1 MGRNKKESTQMDEKT
16 PSGMAMESRI
26 KPEPLE
32 TAGKGISVYSDM
44 QIGFLCTTP
53 FHYYLFEPVK
63 KLLSNSNYV
72 LVESNPRQYRSARE
86 FFRDR
91 HVLDAVENPQV
102 IKDFDVLV
110 CPFLMPLV
118 YKENQ
123 EKIFVRM
130 VYGLSKATWNYGWWN
145 MLFDEFL
152 VYGNYDAKILSFY
165 GPTVKIGNP
174 KFDDWFNGNVEP
186 YPVEPNKKT
195 ILYLP
200 TYDDLSTLSWVLPV
214 LSKMAENFNV
224 ILKTHHGTNAS
235 ELKKVFSRVEIL
247 GGDVDILP
255 LLASADVVVSDYS
268 GAIFDAILAEKPLV
282 LADIPGA
289 ETFPST
295 TPSSLEHVVRNYAL
309 HTSDQALLRDYI
321 VQALEEDPYLEKRQ
335 EVAQEWFAVRDGTSG
350 QRAAQ
355 AIVNAQKDQRE
366 EKRFVQ
372 KALLTST
379 EFNKDLYKKKAE
391 RFLGKYFSW
400 L

>member
-1 MGRNKKESTQMDEKT
+1 MGRNKKESTQMDKKT

-53 FHYYLFEPVK
+53 FHYYLFDPVK

-152 VYGNYDAKILSFY
+152 VYGSYDAKILSFY

-321 VQALEEDPYLEKRQ
+321 VQALEEDPYLEKRK

>member
-1 MGRNKKESTQMDEKT
+1 MGRNKKESTQMDEET

-53 FHYYLFEPVK
+53 FHYYLFDPVK

-152 VYGNYDAKILSFY
+152 VYGSYDAKILSFY

-321 VQALEEDPYLEKRQ
+321 VQALEEDPYLEKRK

-355 AIVNAQKDQRE
+355 AIVNAQKDERE
-366 EKRFVQ
+366 EKCFVQ

>member
-1 MGRNKKESTQMDEKT
+1 MGRNKKESTQMDEET

-53 FHYYLFEPVK
+53 FHYYLFDPVK

-152 VYGNYDAKILSFY
+152 VYGSYDAKILSFY

-321 VQALEEDPYLEKRQ
+321 VQALEEDPYLEKRK

>member
-16 PSGMAMESRI
+16 PSGMAVESRI

-53 FHYYLFEPVK
+53 FHYYLFDPVK

-152 VYGNYDAKILSFY
+152 VYGSYDAKILSFY

-200 TYDDLSTLSWVLPV
+200 TYDDLSTLSWVL
-214 LSKMAENFNV
+214 
-224 ILKTHHGTNAS
+224 
-235 ELKKVFSRVEIL
+235 
-247 GGDVDILP
+247 
-255 LLASADVVVSDYS
+255 
-268 GAIFDAILAEKPLV
+268 LV
-282 LADIPGA
+282 
-289 ETFPST
+289 
-295 TPSSLEHVVRNYAL
+295 
-309 HTSDQALLRDYI
+309 
-321 VQALEEDPYLEKRQ
+321 
-335 EVAQEWFAVRDGTSG
+335 
-350 QRAAQ
+350 
-355 AIVNAQKDQRE
+355 
-366 EKRFVQ
+366 
-372 KALLTST
+372 
-379 EFNKDLYKKKAE
+379 
-391 RFLGKYFSW
+391 
-400 L
+400 

>member
-1 MGRNKKESTQMDEKT
+1 
-16 PSGMAMESRI
+16 MAMESRI

-53 FHYYLFEPVK
+53 FHYYLFDPVK

-152 VYGNYDAKILSFY
+152 VYGSYDAKILSFY

>member
-1 MGRNKKESTQMDEKT
+1 MGRNKKESTQMDEET

-91 HVLDAVENPQV
+91 HVFDAVENPQV

-152 VYGNYDAKILSFY
+152 VYGSYDAKILSFY

-200 TYDDLSTLSWVLPV
+200 TYDELSTLSWVLPV

-289 ETFPST
+289 ETFQST
-295 TPSSLEHVVRNYAL
+295 APSSLEHVVRNYAL

-321 VQALEEDPYLEKRQ
+321 VQALEEDPYLEKRK

>member
-53 FHYYLFEPVK
+53 FHYYLFDPVK

-91 HVLDAVENPQV
+91 HVFDAVENPQV

-321 VQALEEDPYLEKRQ
+321 VQALEEDPYLEKRK

-379 EFNKDLYKKKAE
+379 EFSKDLYKKKAE

>member
-1 MGRNKKESTQMDEKT
+1 MDKKT

-91 HVLDAVENPQV
+91 HVFDAVENPQV

-152 VYGNYDAKILSFY
+152 VYGSYDAKILSFY

-321 VQALEEDPYLEKRQ
+321 VQALEEDPYLEKRK

>member
-26 KPEPLE
+26 RPEPLE

-91 HVLDAVENPQV
+91 HVFDAVENPQV
-102 IKDFDVLV
+102 IKNFDVLV

-295 TPSSLEHVVRNYAL
+295 TPSSLEHVVRNYAM

-335 EVAQEWFAVRDGTSG
+335 EIAQEWFAVRDGTSG

>member
-1 MGRNKKESTQMDEKT
+1 
-16 PSGMAMESRI
+16 MESRI

-91 HVLDAVENPQV
+91 HVFDAVENPQV

-321 VQALEEDPYLEKRQ
+321 VQALEEDPYLEKRK

>member
-1 MGRNKKESTQMDEKT
+1 MGRNKKESTQMDKKT

-91 HVLDAVENPQV
+91 HVFDAVENPQV

-321 VQALEEDPYLEKRQ
+321 VQALEEDPYLEKRK

>member
-1 MGRNKKESTQMDEKT
+1 MGRNKKESTQMDEET

-91 HVLDAVENPQV
+91 HVFDAVENPQV

-268 GAIFDAILAEKPLV
+268 GAIFDAILAENPLV

-321 VQALEEDPYLEKRQ
+321 VQALEEDPYLEKRK

>member
-1 MGRNKKESTQMDEKT
+1 MGRNKKESTQMDEET

-255 LLASADVVVSDYS
+255 LLASSDVVVSDYS

>member
-91 HVLDAVENPQV
+91 HVFDAVENPQV

-295 TPSSLEHVVRNYAL
+295 TPSSLEHVVRNYAM

>member
-91 HVLDAVENPQV
+91 HVFDAVENPQV

-152 VYGNYDAKILSFY
+152 VYGSYDAKILSFY

-321 VQALEEDPYLEKRQ
+321 VQALEEDPYLEKRK

>member
-1 MGRNKKESTQMDEKT
+1 MGRNKKESTQMDEET

-53 FHYYLFEPVK
+53 FHYYLFDPVK

-91 HVLDAVENPQV
+91 HVFDAVENPQV

-152 VYGNYDAKILSFY
+152 VYGSYDAKILSFY

-295 TPSSLEHVVRNYAL
+295 TPSSLEHVVRNYAM

>member
-53 FHYYLFEPVK
+53 FHYYLFDPVK

-91 HVLDAVENPQV
+91 HVFDAVENPQV

-174 KFDDWFNGNVEP
+174 KFDDWFNSNVEP

-321 VQALEEDPYLEKRQ
+321 VQALEEDPYLEKRK

>member
-53 FHYYLFEPVK
+53 FHYYLFDPVK

-91 HVLDAVENPQV
+91 HVFDAVENPQV

-321 VQALEEDPYLEKRQ
+321 VQALEEDPYLEKRK

>member
-26 KPEPLE
+26 RPEPLE

-53 FHYYLFEPVK
+53 FHYYLFDPVK

-91 HVLDAVENPQV
+91 HVFDAVENPQV

-152 VYGNYDAKILSFY
+152 VYGSYDAKILSFY

>member
-1 MGRNKKESTQMDEKT
+1 MGRNKKESTQMDKKT

-53 FHYYLFEPVK
+53 FHYYLFDPVK

>member
-1 MGRNKKESTQMDEKT
+1 MDEET

-53 FHYYLFEPVK
+53 FHYYLFDPVK

-152 VYGNYDAKILSFY
+152 VYGSYDAKILSFY
-165 GPTVKIGNP
+165 GPTVKVGNP
-174 KFDDWFNGNVEP
+174 KFDDWFNGKVEP
-186 YPVEPNKKT
+186 YPVNQDKKT

-224 ILKTHHGTNAS
+224 ILKTHHGTNAA
-235 ELKKVFSRVEIL
+235 ELKKVFSKVEIL

-268 GAIFDAILAEKPLV
+268 GAIFDAVLADKPLI

-309 HTSDQALLRDYI
+309 HTSDQTLLMDY
-321 VQALEEDPYLEKRQ
+321 VLQALGQDPYLEKRKA
-335 EVAQEWFAVRDGTSG
+335 VAEEWFAVRDGSSG
-350 QRAAQ
+350 KRAAD
-355 AIVNAQKDQRE
+355 AILNAQRDQRE
-366 EKRFVQ
+366 EKHFVQ
-372 KALLTST
+372 KALLKSA

-400 L
+400 LL

>member
-1 MGRNKKESTQMDEKT
+1 
-16 PSGMAMESRI
+16 MESRI

-91 HVLDAVENPQV
+91 HVFDAVENPQV

-152 VYGNYDAKILSFY
+152 VYGSYDAKILSFY

-355 AIVNAQKDQRE
+355 AIVIAQKDQRE

>member
-91 HVLDAVENPQV
+91 HVFDAVENPQV

-321 VQALEEDPYLEKRQ
+321 VQALEEDPYLEKRK

>member
-26 KPEPLE
+26 RPEPLE

-53 FHYYLFEPVK
+53 FHYYLFDPVK

-91 HVLDAVENPQV
+91 HVFDAVENPQV

>member
-1 MGRNKKESTQMDEKT
+1 MDEKT

-91 HVLDAVENPQV
+91 HVFDAVENPQV

-321 VQALEEDPYLEKRQ
+321 VQALEEDPYLEKRK

>member
-1 MGRNKKESTQMDEKT
+1 MGRNKKESTQMDEET

-53 FHYYLFEPVK
+53 FHYYLFDPVK

-321 VQALEEDPYLEKRQ
+321 VQALEEDPYLEKRK

>member
-1 MGRNKKESTQMDEKT
+1 MGRNKKESTQMDEET

-91 HVLDAVENPQV
+91 HVFDAVENPQV

-321 VQALEEDPYLEKRQ
+321 VQALEEDPYLEKRK

>member
-1 MGRNKKESTQMDEKT
+1 MDEET

-91 HVLDAVENPQV
+91 HVFDAVENPQV

-321 VQALEEDPYLEKRQ
+321 VQALEEDPYLEKRK